1 MYTTLLPPARR
12 ARTPLRPAGSASLGV
27 GGRSRAKRWVRL
39 ISLVAALAASTLDSA
54 AQGYTLP
61 AAAPGLIETG
71 TPPFVLLRPE
81 SMGLSSPV
89 TDLHELPNGT
99 ILAIGS
105 SELAIGDGVRWET
118 FRRHPRTEPAALHSV
133 AVGPDGTIFAG
144 IAGGIARIDL
154 SDDGHWRFTP
164 IATFPADPVV
174 DGRILSRVVA
184 AAGEWYWHNG
194 SGPLVAWHPGQ
205 PAQLLGV
212 VNDIECLFAAGG
224 SVFVSDASSGA
235 LFRIEAGKLVPA
247 ASGASSLQRAITAAI
262 TRPDGSAFLGGNAQ
276 GLSHFDGRFSQPL
289 FQNGLLA
296 GRHRINDLCT
306 VGEGLFAAALDTF
319 GIAFFNSDGR
329 ILQVIDRT
337 TSQPLARARRLIST
351 AGGLVWALLGDTVAC
366 VEFPSRVSDLQGY
379 VATGLTYSRTYR
391 FDGRLWLICD
401 GRAQRGVYDDDGRL
415 IRFDTDSP
423 PGFVSSLATG
433 LGPLVACG
441 YEGIYQRDAT
451 GWTLVLPGPS
461 NAHICA
467 QPAADGRYFYA
478 ATDEI
483 GWLRASPAGLLIE
496 RIPAPGLGEAFV
508 GVLHGS
514 GAYWVELGTGR
525 IARVALREGR
535 PHLRILDQKD
545 GMPESWGQLFVVG
558 DAVRC
563 NVAGQVLR
571 YDEATD
577 RMVADPSL
585 LGPAHVAS
593 GLGRPIRDPQGRLW
607 VTAGDTVRVIRPD
620 SAEPQKSLERLP
632 GSLAPIFFTGESD
645 GVVWLHQRQRL
656 LRFDPSLPQTPI
668 LPLRAVL
675 THTRLLASDRQ
686 TFATGGE
693 LPPLDFRDNSITVH
707 FLAPGSL
714 FAGTVT
720 FDTLLEGSDD
730 TWVPTGAVG
739 ATSLNRLKEGRYIL
753 HVRPRSG
760 DTIGAE
766 ATLAFTIRPPWF
778 RTPVAYGLYALSAA
792 LLFAGLAGAWSL
804 LARREKRRLELL
816 VRERTG
822 ELRHSEERYR
832 SLNEDLEDR
841 VAARTTELAAANT
854 DLQRAKEAAEA
865 ADRAKSAFLANMSH
879 EIRTP
884 MNGVIGMG
892 HLLLATPLNTDQRDF
907 VDTLIN
913 SSESLLTI
921 LNDLLDFSKIEAGQ
935 LNLEAIDFDLQE
947 HLERA
952 MQLQAD
958 CARKKKLNLVLDFDP
973 ASPHFVRGDPVR
985 LRQIVLNLLGNALKF
1000 TARGEVSLHVQPVEL
1015 PAAGCRLRFEVRD
1028 TGIGIAAEAQKTLF
1042 QRFSQA
1048 DNSTT
1053 RRFGGTGLGLAICRR
1068 LVELM
1073 GGEIGARS
1081 ELNHGSTF
1089 WFVLPFGP
1097 AAATPPPI
1105 EPAASL
1111 AHCRILVV
1119 DDNATNRKVFL
1130 HLLKRWHAATESAD
1144 CATAALLELTRAR
1157 AAGQPY
1163 DLVLLDHHMPDIDGL
1178 TLALTIHTDASLG
1191 HPLLVMLSSGNDRL
1205 GPEEQARHGLAAFD
1219 TKPIG
1224 ATRLQ
1229 TLILRALGHR
1239 PVPAAPAPAP
1249 AAPLPPAPAPEAP
1262 DRPRVLVAED
1272 NRINQKVA
1280 AQYLRNAGCIADLVP
1295 NGLEALEAAAQYPYR
1310 LILMDVQ
1317 MPTMDGLEATR
1328 QIRQGQAARRPGLD
1342 REIRIVAMTANAM
1355 TGDRELCLSAGMD
1368 DYVAKPLTPA
1378 TLATVLAKH
1387 LDHQAPSPT

>member
-1 MYTTLLPPARR
+1 MYTTILPPARR
-12 ARTPLRPAGSASLGV
+12 ARPLAWPVGSTDVATARPLWAP
-27 GGRSRAKRWVRL
+27 RWIRL
-39 ISLVAALAASTLDSA
+39 VSLVAALAAAPLDGVG
-54 AQGYTLP
+54 QGYTLP
-61 AAAPGLIETG
+61 AAAAGLIETG

-99 ILAIGS
+99 ILAIGA
-105 SELAIGDGVRWET
+105 SELAIGDGVRWKT
-118 FRRHPRTEPAALHSV
+118 FRRHPRTEPVALHSV
-133 AVGPDGTIFAG
+133 AVDPNGSIYGG

-154 SDDGHWRFTP
+154 SDDGLWRFTP
-164 IATFPADPVV
+164 VATFPSDPVV
-174 DGRILSRVVA
+174 NGRVLSRVIV

-194 SGPLVAWHPGQ
+194 SGPLIAWHPGQ
-205 PAQLLGV
+205 PTRLLGV
-212 VNDIECLFAAGG
+212 VNDIEGLFAVGG
-224 SVFVSDASSGA
+224 TVFVSDPTAGP
-235 LFRIEAGKLVPA
+235 LFRLEGGRLLPA
-247 ASGASSLQRAITAAI
+247 EDGTAPSPEHAITSAI
-262 TRPDGSAFLGGNAQ
+262 TLPDGTAFLGLNTQ
-276 GLSHFDGRFSQPL
+276 GLTHFDGRFALPL
-289 FQNGLLA
+289 FRSGLLA
-296 GRHRINDLCT
+296 GRHRINDLCN
-306 VGEGLFAAALDTF
+306 VGEGLYAAALDTF
-319 GIAFFNSDGR
+319 GIAFFNSEGR

-337 TSQPLARARRLIST
+337 TSQPLARVRRLVST
-351 AGGLVWALLGDTVAC
+351 AGGLVWALLGDGVAC
-366 VEFPSRVSDLQGY
+366 IEFPSRVSDLQGY
-379 VATGLTYSRTYR
+379 VSTGLTYSRTYR
-391 FDGRLWLICD
+391 FAGRLWLIAD
-401 GRAQRGVYDDDGRL
+401 GLVQHGVYDDDGRL
-415 IRFDTDSP
+415 VRFDTDSP
-423 PGFVSSLATG
+423 PGFISSLATG
-433 LGPLVACG
+433 LGSLVACG
-441 YEGIYQRDAT
+441 HDGIYQRGAT
-451 GWTLVLPGPS
+451 GWVLAIPGPV
-461 NAHICA
+461 NAHVCA
-467 QPAADGRYFYA
+467 QPEADGRWFYT
-478 ATDEI
+478 ATDEV
-483 GWLRASPAGLLIE
+483 GWLSLGADGLKAE
-496 RIPAPGLGEAFV
+496 RIPTPGMGESFV
-508 GVLHGS
+508 GVIHGS
-514 GAYWVELGTGR
+514 GAYWTELGTGR
-525 IARVALREGR
+525 VAHIALREGR
-535 PHLRILDQKD
+535 PVVRVLDHKN
-545 GMPESWGQLFVVG
+545 GIPSSWVQLFVVG
-558 DAVRC
+558 EEVRC

-585 LGPAHVAS
+585 LGPLSSAA
-593 GLGRPIRDPQGRLW
+593 GQGRPIRDPQGRLW
-607 VTAGDTVRVIRPD
+607 VTAEDTVRVIRPD

-632 GSLAPIFFTGESD
+632 ASLAPISFTAETD

-656 LRFDPSLPQTPI
+656 LRFDPSLPQTPVT
-668 LPLRAVL
+668 PLRAVL
-675 THTRLLASDRQ
+675 THTRLLASDPQAFTSR
-686 TFATGGE
+686 GE
-693 LPPLDFRDNSITVH
+693 LPPLDFRDNSLTVH

-739 ATSLNRLKEGRYIL
+739 AASLNRLQEGHYVL

-760 DTIGAE
+760 DTIGTE

-778 RTPVAYGLYALSAA
+778 RTTLAYSLYALSAA
-792 LLFAGLAGAWSL
+792 LLLTAFGGAWSL

-816 VRERTG
+816 VLERTG
-822 ELRHSEERYR
+822 ELRRSEQRYR
-832 SLNEDLEDR
+832 TLNEELEDR
-841 VAARTTELAAANT
+841 VGVRTTELAAANT

-935 LNLEAIDFDLQE
+935 LSLEAIDFDLQE

-958 CARKKKLNLVLDFDP
+958 YARKKKLNLVLDFDP
-973 ASPHFVRGDPVR
+973 ACPHFVRGDPVR

-1000 TARGEVSLHVQPVEL
+1000 TARGEVSLHVQAVESSST
-1015 PAAGCRLRFEVRD
+1015 GCRLRFEVRD
-1028 TGIGIAAEAQKTLF
+1028 TGIGIAPEAQKSLF

-1068 LVELM
+1068 LVDLM
-1073 GGEIGARS
+1073 GGEIGAHS
-1081 ELNHGSTF
+1081 VPDQGSTF

-1097 AAATPPPI
+1097 AAPTPPAV

-1111 AHCRILVV
+1111 AQCRILVV

-1130 HLLKRWHAATESAD
+1130 HLLKRWHAPTECAD
-1144 CATAALLELTRAR
+1144 CATAALLELTRAH
-1157 AAGQPY
+1157 AAGRPY

-1178 TLALTIHTDASLG
+1178 TLALTIHNDASMG
-1191 HPLLVMLSSGNDRL
+1191 HPVLVMLSSGNDRL
-1205 GPEEQARHGLAAFD
+1205 GPDEQARHGLAAFD
-1219 TKPIG
+1219 SKPIG
-1224 ATRLQ
+1224 ASRLQ
-1229 TLILRALGHR
+1229 ALILRALGQR
-1239 PVPAAPAPAP
+1239 PAPASPALAP
-1249 AAPLPPAPAPEAP
+1249 AATVAPAPEAP
-1262 DRPRVLVAED
+1262 DLPRVLVAED

-1280 AQYLRNAGCIADLVP
+1280 AQYLRNAGCIPDLVP

-1328 QIRQGQAARRPGLD
+1328 QIRQGQAARKPGLD
-1342 REIRIVAMTANAM
+1342 REIHIVAMTANAM

-1378 TLATVLAKH
+1378 TLASVLAKH
-1387 LDHQAPSPT
+1387 LGHQAPAPT